1 MPPISLTRP
10 PILPADLQ
18 DRGLR
23 RRLTNDLRGAIGRGE
38 MAVHYQPRIFLGDG
52 RLAGAEALL
61 RWQHPLHGA
70 IPPSVFIPL
79 AEASDLILRL
89 GGWVLRQATA
99 EAAGWPPESGTISVN
114 VSGRQLE
121 TGLISAQVAAALAD
135 SGLPPSRL
143 ELELTESLS
152 VEDSP
157 ETRALLRA
165 LRAEGVSLSLD
176 DFGTGYGSLARL
188 RRMPFTALKLDR
200 SFLRDV
206 PGEQEDVA
214 ILRSVQDLATAL
226 GIRLVA
232 EGVEQEAQHQ
242 FLRQI
247 GCIEAQGWLF
257 GRPVPA
263 EVLRRRWE
271 GAIPRIGPLAGSAD
285 GPIQPGACPSPVST
299 LAGLPSSEPAS
310 PASPLP
316 AH

>member
-10 PILPADLQ
+10 SSFAADPS

-23 RRLTNDLRGAIGRGE
+23 RRLITDLRGAIGRGE
-38 MAVHYQPRIFLGDG
+38 MSVHYQPRIFLADG

-70 IPPSVFIPL
+70 IPPHAFIPL

-99 EAAGWPPESGTISVN
+99 EAARWPVEAGTISVN
-114 VSGRQLE
+114 VSARQLE
-121 TGLISAQVAAALAD
+121 TGLISTQVAAALAD
-135 SGLPPSRL
+135 SGLPPERL

-152 VEDSP
+152 VDDRP
-157 ETRALLRA
+157 ETRELLLA
-165 LRAEGVSLSLD
+165 LRAEGISLSLD

-200 SFLRDV
+200 SFLCDV
-206 PGEQEDVA
+206 PGSREDVT
-214 ILRSVQDLATAL
+214 ILRTVQGLATAL

-232 EGVEQEAQHQ
+232 EGVEHEAQHQ

-271 GAIPRIGPLAGSAD
+271 AGIPLAGS
-285 GPIQPGACPSPVST
+285 GGTPIQADACPILPPT
-299 LAGLPSSEPAS
+299 LAALPSSELAS
-310 PASPLP
+310 PASPAP